1 MVRWIRGGRIRDIEL
16 DGIKRERYRP
26 LSSLFPLRFV
36 LICLAD
42 EKKNTA
48 GGGGGERHANLFCAS
63 CRSFLARFS
72 SLQSHGFVIGLMTDA
87 VD

>member
-48 GGGGGERHANLFCAS
+48 GGGGGKDTRIYSARLAD
-63 CRSFLARFS
+63 RFLPVSPPFRVTGLS
-72 SLQSHGFVIGLMTDA
+72 SVS
-87 VD
+87 